1 MNLIIKDGG
10 VKSRKLWFAVF
21 AIAVI
26 VGAGLYGPALW
37 AGSVAFYDAM
47 VGGVV
52 AIAAAY
58 LTGNVAQKWVGAKA
72 QPAIIAAQQ
81 AATAPKPLADKPEEE
96 PAQPPA
102 PRFSED

>member
-1 MNLIIKDGG
+1 MNEIVKDGG

-26 VGAGLYGPALW
+26 VAAGLYGPSLW

-58 LTGNVAQKWVGAKA
+58 LTGNVAQKWVGVKS
-72 QPAIIAAQQ
+72 QPALMQAAQQ
-81 AATAPKPLADKPEEE
+81 VQIQQPQIMADQPEA
-96 PAQPPA
+96 AQPPA
-102 PRFSED
+102 PRFTE